1 MNDILN
7 PNIFTKKVDTHMQ
20 RVLSFI
26 NLKLKRNFNTMDE
39 AFKYFDKSL
48 NNGIISQEDFKDV
61 LLNLVNNLYLNDAA
75 TVFRILDSNN

>member
-7 PNIFTKKVDTHMQ
+7 PSIFTKKVDTHMQ

-61 LLNLVNNLYLNDAA
+61 LLNLVNNLYANDAA